1 MGQTAS
7 APQPGTQLQVI
18 GAGLPRTGTASFSAA
33 LTILLDGPV
42 YHGGTQLTRGGPG
55 ELKAWIRILRC
66 WLAGGEQS
74 PQRRECQ
81 RLLRHQLDGY
91 AAITDAP
98 GCQLLPELLALYPD
112 AKVICTVRD
121 PVAWEKSMA
130 QVHSFT
136 RLHFLKLLLLPLPG
150 MRHFVDFTWL
160 LRRQWCRLYADD
172 RSLTSVQ
179 QVRDTLIHRGV
190 YERHIAWLEA
200 NVPADRVVFVD
211 VRDGWEPLCR
221 ALGKEVPAGI
231 PFPRINDAD
240 AIARTGRE
248 YIRRAMARW
257 VAILGVAGTAVLL
270 LQRWRG

>member
-7 APQPGTQLQVI
+7 APRPGTQLQVI

-33 LTILLDGPV
+33 LSILLDGPV
-42 YHGGTQLTRGGPG
+42 YHGGTQLTRGPPG
-55 ELKAWIRILRC
+55 ELKAWVRILRC
-66 WLAGGEQS
+66 WLAGGEQ
-74 PQRRECQ
+74 QWGECQ

-98 GCQLLPELLALYPD
+98 GCQLLPELMALYPD

-121 PVAWEKSMA
+121 PVSWEKSMA

-136 RLHFLKLLLLPLPG
+136 RLGCLKLLLLPLPG
-150 MRHFVDFTWL
+150 MRHFVEFTWL

-172 RSLTSVQ
+172 QSLTSVQ
-179 QVRDTLIHRGV
+179 QVSGTLIHRGI

-221 ALGKEVPAGI
+221 ALGKEVHPDI

-248 YIRRAMARW
+248 YIRRAMVRW
-257 VAILGVAGTAVLL
+257 VGILGVAGTAVLL
-270 LQRWRG
+270 VRRWRG